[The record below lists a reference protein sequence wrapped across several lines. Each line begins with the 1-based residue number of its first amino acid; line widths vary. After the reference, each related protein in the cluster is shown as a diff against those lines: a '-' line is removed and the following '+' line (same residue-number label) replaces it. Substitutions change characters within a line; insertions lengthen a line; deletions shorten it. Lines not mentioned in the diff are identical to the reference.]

1 MFVLAYTEELLA
13 AQEGGLNATIKQTAR
28 KHGVAGFT
36 DVANDLE
43 KVSEQKSVVDEA
55 KGMTLTEI
63 SRTVEE
69 INDSIND
76 RKVCGGRVGRGWGG
90 VIRVQPSI
98 HRSGRDSARASL
110 SLTRC
115 TSVPSVCAPPCTT
128 LGLPSTG
135 VPDRTPVPG
144 PLPFSLQVRLAPHI
158 KKLRLV
164 RAQFAELEGEH
175 GGVKQ
180 QYDAAMS
187 QYEARVNS
195 IESEVSPAA
204 PPPPLSVM
212 TRFPAAPAFFSLSRS
227 TCG

>member
-76 RKVCGGRVGRGWGG
+76 RKVGGS
-90 VIRVQPSI
+90 IRVLPSI
-98 HRSGRDSARASL
+98 HQSDRVSARASL
-110 SLTRC
+110 SLARC
-115 TSVPSVCAPPCTT
+115 QQCVCF
-128 LGLPSTG
+128 
-135 VPDRTPVPG
+135 PV
-144 PLPFSLQVRLAPHI
+144 
-158 KKLRLV
+158 
-164 RAQFAELEGEH
+164 
-175 GGVKQ
+175 
-180 QYDAAMS
+180 
-187 QYEARVNS
+187 
-195 IESEVSPAA
+195 
-204 PPPPLSVM
+204 
-212 TRFPAAPAFFSLSRS
+212 
-227 TCG
+227 